1 MSDQAVVLSSEDQE
15 LQQVREKWYNAPKL
29 SRWFDLYFDASNK
42 ETFHQQTRC
51 AEIAYSLDP
60 TNPVDKKTAYE
71 LGSQNSRKLKIYA
84 QRLLEDLG
92 WSREKIIELIA
103 AKAVSSNNSK
113 FVLMLAELGN
123 VYEDKPKNL
132 TQNNIHI
139 DGSSS
144 ENTDTEVA
152 ATERT
157 EFKKSFKDFINTTYS
172 EPSVPTPNT
181 DPSVSG

>member
-1 MSDQAVVLSSEDQE
+1 MSDQAVVLSPEDQE
-15 LQQVREKWYNAPKL
+15 LQEIRGKWQRYPKL

-42 ETFHQQTRC
+42 QTFHSNTES
-51 AEIAYSLDP
+51 AIIAYNLDP
-60 TNPVDKKTAYE
+60 LNSNDRKTAWE
-71 LGSQNSRKLKIYA
+71 IGSQNSRKLKVYA
-84 QRLLEDLG
+84 QKILEQLG
-92 WSREKIIELIA
+92 WTKDKVIELIA

-113 FVLMLAELGN
+113 FVLMLSDLTE